1 MVGPDTWK
9 LLKQTLAEWNED
21 GVPHL
26 AAAIAYYT
34 AFAIAP
40 VLVIAMAVAGLA
52 FDRAQVRGEILG
64 QMRDMLGPAGA
75 ELVGTLLDAASN
87 HGRSLRALTVGV
99 AATILAATGLF
110 GELQYALNTVWDVAP
125 RKGRGLFGLL
135 KDRFVSFTM
144 VLGSGFLLLVSLVLS
159 AALSAVGNY
168 ASGRLPEWATL
179 LQVANFVLGFAMAT
193 ALFGMIY
200 KVLPDVE
207 LRWRDVALGAAVT
220 AALFTVGRLL
230 IGLYL
235 GRSSVGSAYGAAG
248 SLAIILLWVYY
259 SAQVLMLGAEFTQ
272 VHARARGRWITP
284 TPNAEPA
291 APAPTPPA
299 GR

>member
-1 MVGPDTWK
+1 MTAREAWT

-34 AFAIAP
+34 AFALAP

-52 FDRAQVRGEILG
+52 FDSAQVRVQILL
-64 QMRDMLGPAGA
+64 QMREMLGPDGA
-75 ELVGTLLDAASN
+75 ELVGTMLDAASKR
-87 HGRSLRALTVGV
+87 GQSWRALVVG
-99 AATILAATGLF
+99 LAAIVLAASGLF
-110 GELQYALNTVWDVAP
+110 GELQYALNRVWDVAP
-125 RKGRGLFGLL
+125 RPGRGLLGLL
-135 KDRFVSFTM
+135 QDRFLSFTM

-159 AALSAVGNY
+159 AALAAVGSY
-168 ASGRLPEWATL
+168 VGGLLPQWATL
-179 LQVANFVLGFAMAT
+179 LQVANFTLGFAMT
-193 ALFGMIY
+193 TVLFGMIY
-200 KVLPDVE
+200 KVLPDVQ

-230 IGLYL
+230 IGIYL

-272 VHARARGRWITP
+272 VYTRWRGRWV
-284 TPNAEPA
+284 
-291 APAPTPPA
+291 APTPGAEEVTPPA
-299 GR
+299 KPS